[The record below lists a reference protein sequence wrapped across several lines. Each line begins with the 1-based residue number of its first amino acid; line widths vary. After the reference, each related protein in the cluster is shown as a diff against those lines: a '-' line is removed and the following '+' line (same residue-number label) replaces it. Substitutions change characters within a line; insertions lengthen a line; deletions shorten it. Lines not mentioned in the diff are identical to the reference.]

1 MIFFF
6 FCVEPSVFNHL
17 FLSNRD
23 TSVLAKQLV
32 LCLLVLDELSYSQL
46 LVACFYPFCALLVAG
61 LSIAKVLGNQA
72 VKPKFLSSPSRLVSD
87 AEASLVYVVN
97 FRTACFRGGVGAG
110 RHTKLYESQNWK
122 VKNIVVTMQTCF
134 FLKKKL

>member
-1 MIFFF
+1 MFPSTQCLLNTFIVTKTILILKLIYIDFFLF

-32 LCLLVLDELSYSQL
+32 VCLLLLDELSYSLL
-46 LVACFYPFCALLVAG
+46 LVACLYPFCALLVAG

-72 VKPKFLSSPSRLVSD
+72 VRPKFLSSPSRLVSD

-97 FRTACFRGGVGAG
+97 FRTAGA
-110 RHTKLYESQNWK
+110 T
-122 VKNIVVTMQTCF
+122 
-134 FLKKKL
+134 